1 MSERAKLARQLR
13 YRMIKVRSKL
23 DTLLFL
29 SVAFYLI
36 SIGCGELGP
45 VMRCS
50 DGVACD
56 FLIGRPLQHDPDS
69 IGSDL
74 TSYPDSFSI
83 NTFLLRCGD
92 IESNPGPFATSA
104 TMEQDVR
111 RLENKMDKQSEM
123 LHGKLNHLIEVGT
136 ATRHLNEQL
145 QSKLHSFFF

>member
-1 MSERAKLARQLR
+1 MPVHSLCFRAKCGSFVSTFHGFMSERAKLARQLR

-69 IGSDL
+69 IGSDR

-104 TMEQDVR
+104 TIGTRCASVR
-111 RLENKMDKQSEM
+111 KQN
-123 LHGKLNHLIEVGT
+123 GQAV
-136 ATRHLNEQL
+136 
-145 QSKLHSFFF
+145 